1 MLFLQKQPQQFAR
14 RNDLS
19 VKKYCQ
25 EKTPTSHFERWLCSD
40 TQKAASVSK
49 VRAFQETGS
58 TLPSALSLFISLP
71 FPHLSLSLSVPG
83 NPCVWADV
91 QSHHEHCGGPSLL
104 SSSAPYCPRFPFVL
118 LISFFF
124 FFLPSDI
131 TKWTAELKGSIA
143 SLQKK
148 TSIWQQRVMLL

>member
-1 MLFLQKQPQQFAR
+1 MCLNNTPKHFSFFLFLQKQPQQFAR

-71 FPHLSLSLSVPG
+71 FPHLSLSLCSREPLCLSRRSITSRALRR
-83 NPCVWADV
+83 PF
-91 QSHHEHCGGPSLL
+91 SSELL
-104 SSSAPYCPRFPFVL
+104 SPLLSPFPL
-118 LISFFF
+118 RPPH
-124 FFLPSDI
+124 FFLLFFYPQISQN
-131 TKWTAELKGSIA
+131 GR
-143 SLQKK
+143 QN
-148 TSIWQQRVMLL
+148 